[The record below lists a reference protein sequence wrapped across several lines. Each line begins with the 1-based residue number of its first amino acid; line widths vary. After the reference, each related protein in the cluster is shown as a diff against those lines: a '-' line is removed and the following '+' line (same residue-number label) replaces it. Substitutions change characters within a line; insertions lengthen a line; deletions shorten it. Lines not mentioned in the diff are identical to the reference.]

1 MCAAALHLL
10 GVPIARDRYVWPG
23 MDFRREWKGTN
34 DDGVFLLC
42 HDSRP
47 GLLILTLSRPFLQ
60 PTGNLIFGPEYSAK
74 SLQYL
79 QNFVILF

>member
-1 MCAAALHLL
+1 MTVTS
-10 GVPIARDRYVWPG
+10 GRGWISGENGKD
-23 MDFRREWKGTN
+23 TN

-60 PTGNLIFGPEYSAK
+60 PTENLIFGPEYSAK